1 LGARVRVHWPA
12 EHQWFEGVVQR
23 INVQDGRSIFNVAYD
38 DGDDQWHAA
47 SQEWSLVTPAV
58 PAARAVRHDEHG
70 RPILRGHPPPRQRE
84 LMLQWL
90 HANGHLRAPEWDGD
104 PTAIPRPLKNLW
116 ERTSAARQSDQRRTS
131 DNRSGRHRD
140 DRERGG
146 VRRARLRAHPRA
158 RNKARNGEAG
168 VRAMLAY
175 EPAAHAAAA
184 YVDVGRLG
192 DRVCTHCAAL
202 LWAGEAVRVPPG
214 KDREGGTG
222 WRGTL
227 CCSNGAVLLPP
238 ISRSPAIDALFDD
251 DRNAK
256 DLEKHARR

>member
-1 LGARVRVHWPA
+1 MPFEPRLAKRVRAQRPPPLGHVTSAHRRADERSCAPAAMLPRTTPPRDPLQRDSAEEGRTTRAHRAPRRFRDDSDESVSPSRGASDSPQSTRRNVRPRAGAAAPLRERPVSPPPLGARVRVHWPA

-47 SQEWSLVTPAV
+47 SQEWSLVIPAV

-116 ERTSAARQSDQRRTS
+116 ERTSAAR
-131 DNRSGRHRD
+131 
-140 DRERGG
+140 
-146 VRRARLRAHPRA
+146 
-158 RNKARNGEAG
+158 
-168 VRAMLAY
+168 
-175 EPAAHAAAA
+175 
-184 YVDVGRLG
+184 
-192 DRVCTHCAAL
+192 
-202 LWAGEAVRVPPG
+202 
-214 KDREGGTG
+214 
-222 WRGTL
+222 
-227 CCSNGAVLLPP
+227 
-238 ISRSPAIDALFDD
+238 
-251 DRNAK
+251 
-256 DLEKHARR
+256 